1 MHIEIIQSSLFISLL
16 ESFSQIN
23 LKNDNIVL
31 GVFGYSILA
40 YFLYYI
46 YKNIELSTFNITW
59 SSISIILATIM
70 GYFLYKESI
79 TDYKILSIISAIL
92 AIYFSNLEH

>member
-23 LKNDNIVL
+23 LKNNNVL
-31 GVFGYSILA
+31 FGILGYSILA

-46 YKNIELSTFNITW
+46 YENIELSTFNITW
-59 SSISIILATIM
+59 SSISIISATII
-70 GYFLYKESI
+70 GYFLYSEKI
-79 TDYKILSIISAIL
+79 TNYKIIAILLVIL